1 MSVIAPVEPSV
12 LREAAQRVLHD
23 EPAPRSHTTLAV
35 QNGECEA
42 RLVLGNVGVLCG
54 LDAAAAVFEAVD
66 PSVAFQ
72 PLAWDGAP
80 IGKTGTPV
88 AVVHGS
94 AASLLAAEH
103 AVVSLVGRLSGIAT
117 HTRHYVDAVKH
128 TRALILDPSSP
139 HTELQA
145 LERYAVRCGGGHT
158 RRPHLLEP
166 VLITRNHVHLAGG
179 IPAAVE
185 YAREQLT
192 APLPIQLEAYT
203 QDEARGGLDA
213 KVDALLLHDMPTKSI
228 NQVVSRAPDTVWL
241 EATGPFTPRNIKPVA
256 HTGVHAISLPT
267 ITHTAA
273 SVEAGLTFV

>member
-1 MSVIAPVEPSV
+1 MGVIAPVEPSV
-12 LREAAQRVLHD
+12 LREAAQRALHD

-42 RLVLGNVGVLCG
+42 RLVLGNAGVLCG

-80 IGKTGTPV
+80 IGKPNTQV

-103 AVVSLVGRLSGIAT
+103 AVV
-117 HTRHYVDAVKH
+117 
-128 TRALILDPSSP
+128 
-139 HTELQA
+139 
-145 LERYAVRCGGGHT
+145 
-158 RRPHLLEP
+158 
-166 VLITRNHVHLAGG
+166 
-179 IPAAVE
+179 
-185 YAREQLT
+185 
-192 APLPIQLEAYT
+192 
-203 QDEARGGLDA
+203 
-213 KVDALLLHDMPTKSI
+213 
-228 NQVVSRAPDTVWL
+228 
-241 EATGPFTPRNIKPVA
+241 IKPVA
-256 HTGVHAISLPT
+256 HTGVHAITLPT

>member
-1 MSVIAPVEPSV
+1 MGVIAPVEPSV
-12 LREAAQRVLHD
+12 LREAAQRALHD

-42 RLVLGNVGVLCG
+42 RLVLGNAGVLCG

-80 IGKTGTPV
+80 IGKPSTQV

-94 AASLLAAEH
+94 AASL
-103 AVVSLVGRLSGIAT
+103 VGRLSGIAS

-128 TRALILDPSSP
+128 TRALILDPSAP

-166 VLITRNHVHLAGG
+166 VLITRNHVHLAGS

-185 YAREQLT
+185 YAREHLT

-213 KVDALLLHDMPTKSI
+213 KVDALLLHDMPPKSI
-228 NQVVSRAPDTVWL
+228 NQVVSRAPETVWL

-256 HTGVHAISLPT
+256 HTGVHAITLPT

>member
-1 MSVIAPVEPSV
+1 MGVIAPVEPSV
-12 LREAAQRVLHD
+12 LREAAQRALHD

-42 RLVLGNVGVLCG
+42 RLVLGNAGVLCG

-80 IGKTGTPV
+80 IGKPSTQV

-103 AVVSLVGRLSGIAT
+103 AVVCLVGR
-117 HTRHYVDAVKH
+117 
-128 TRALILDPSSP
+128 
-139 HTELQA
+139 
-145 LERYAVRCGGGHT
+145 GGHT

-166 VLITRNHVHLAGG
+166 VLVTRNHVHLAGS

-185 YAREQLT
+185 YAREHLT

-213 KVDALLLHDMPTKSI
+213 KVDALLLHDMPPKSI
-228 NQVVSRAPDTVWL
+228 NQVVSRAPETVWL

-256 HTGVHAISLPT
+256 HTGVHAITLPT